1 MLLLLLL
8 YIASKYIRKWLE
20 LPVSAT
26 LSNVFIPP
34 HSKFGLNIILPSTKF
49 IQHQTVSRSALKYSP
64 NVDIN
69 NLWTVTSTN
78 KNIQYDIYKDTKDV
92 LKAVRKESEERL
104 QNNLILQGSFF
115 PSIINNSTSTFNS
128 LWLSVQ
134 SKLSKN
140 IFNFTI
146 RYRNRGAIPRRQ
158 AGFYPVIFYYPPKKW
173 GACPPPVRRSLR
185 LGMARLCS

>member
-34 HSKFGLNIILPSTKF
+34 HSKFGLNIILSSTKF
-49 IQHQTVSRSALKYSP
+49 IQHQTVSRSALEYSP

-92 LKAVRKESEERL
+92 LKAVIRKESEERL
-104 QNNLILQGSFF
+104 QNNLISQGSFF

-128 LWLSVQ
+128 LWLSV
-134 SKLSKN
+134 
-140 IFNFTI
+140 
-146 RYRNRGAIPRRQ
+146 
-158 AGFYPVIFYYPPKKW
+158 
-173 GACPPPVRRSLR
+173 
-185 LGMARLCS
+185 